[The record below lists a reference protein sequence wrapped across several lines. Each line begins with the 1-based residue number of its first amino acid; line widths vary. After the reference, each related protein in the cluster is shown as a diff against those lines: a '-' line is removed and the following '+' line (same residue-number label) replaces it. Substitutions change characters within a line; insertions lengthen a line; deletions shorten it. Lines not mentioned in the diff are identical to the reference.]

1 MAFSFANGVEVKSKS
16 LDVSGIIIAR
26 SEHLYG
32 CNRYLIQ
39 LKKRKDNT
47 PGESWWV
54 DEGDLVFISRG
65 IADGKV
71 KSNNGG
77 PAVKH
82 DFKRD

>member
-39 LKKRKDNT
+39 LKK
-47 PGESWWV
+47 
-54 DEGDLVFISRG
+54 
-65 IADGKV
+65 V
-71 KSNNGG
+71 KNSLLI
-77 PAVKH
+77 
-82 DFKRD
+82 